1 MPIGQSRAMKQY
13 KWRELV
19 ANFGNIAS
27 DAPNCAICWPNFSTN
42 ASGAIWWPNLELIR
56 HLQFGSP
63 LLWYSSMPFSAE
75 SISINQRNHV
85 QQIWKVANFMMES
98 QDNMEFH
105 NMMAFHHIMAV
116 PYDGSRQFLNLVMFY
131 WTFPQ
136 SFIFVIQSPEL
147 AQLTVREPG
156 HAAFGPLSSH
166 PSTGQENT
174 SPVLI
179 VILIHSTYQP

>member
-1 MPIGQSRAMKQY
+1 MLYVGQIFQLMQVEPSGGTICNLC
-13 KWRELV
+13 KWGHLV
-19 ANFGNIAS
+19 AKFGTNSPSPIRFTPPVIFINAL
-27 DAPNCAICWPNFSTN
+27 FS
-42 ASGAIWWPNLELIR
+42 R
-56 HLQFGSP
+56 
-63 LLWYSSMPFSAE
+63 
-75 SISINQRNHV
+75 INQHKSA
-85 QQIWKVANFMMES
+85 QSCAQIWKVANFMMES
-98 QDNMEFH
+98 QHKMEFH

-179 VILIHSTYQP
+179 VTLIHSTYHA